1 VISSHCFKG
10 LKGKRLID
18 GVGFSARQQE
28 SWNFKKVKIE
38 DEAGQQRRMTVH
50 PSRFEARWF
59 VGCLR
64 STSACWWPVLS
75 HKQVVDVTC
84 PLWWRFEA
92 WEVIKDM
99 DKEKDG
105 LGCYNAS
112 RRVTSNAH
120 QLTLVSWG
128 SLAKVRLGAKQA
140 GHARGAG
147 PFAGR
152 LANKTQPHNDNI
164 DA

>member
-1 VISSHCFKG
+1 MGWVSVRGSKRAGISG
-10 LKGKRLID
+10 
-18 GVGFSARQQE
+18 
-28 SWNFKKVKIE
+28 KVKIE
-38 DEAGQQRRMTVH
+38 DEAGRQRRMTVILLVSKLAG
-50 PSRFEARWF
+50 SRVVFGVR
-59 VGCLR
+59 V
-64 STSACWWPVLS
+64 PVLS
-75 HKQVVDVTC
+75 HKQAVDVTC

-105 LGCYNAS
+105 LGCYDAS

-147 PFAGR
+147 PFRGP
-152 LANKTQPHNDNI
+152 TSE
-164 DA
+164 